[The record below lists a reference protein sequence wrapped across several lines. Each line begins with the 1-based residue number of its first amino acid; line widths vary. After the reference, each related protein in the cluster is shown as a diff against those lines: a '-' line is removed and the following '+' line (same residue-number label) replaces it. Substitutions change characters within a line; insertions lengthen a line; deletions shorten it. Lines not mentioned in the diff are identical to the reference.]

1 MISLTRLIK
10 TTSAECFPDTIMVE
24 ATKDSTS
31 DSQARKDVVQD
42 ILQKRDNL
50 HYCEQSSLLR
60 IE

>member
-1 MISLTRLIK
+1 MISLTGLIK
-10 TTSAECFPDTIMVE
+10 TTGAECFPDTIMVE

>member
-10 TTSAECFPDTIMVE
+10 TTGAECFPDTIMVE